1 VSSPSGPE
9 LEIEVADRSDRAL
22 TIPKTLKKRPESEDA
37 VAFKLTP
44 RQEEGNLLLASPARH
59 ILLRGGSRS
68 GKTFLIVRAI
78 VIRMLKAPE
87 STHAVLRF
95 RFNHLKESI
104 IAQTLPSVMKLCWP
118 EIPYNINKTDWY
130 FEIPNGSRMLFGGLD
145 DKDRT
150 EKILGQEHSTIF
162 LNEISQ
168 ISYSARNKA
177 VTRLAQNSG
186 LSLKAYYDCNPPSAA
201 HWAYRL
207 FMKKQEPTSGAS
219 LPRPELYAT
228 MQMNPRHNMA
238 NLPEEYIELLES
250 LPERER
256 KRFLDGEFLS
266 EVPGALWSM
275 TGLERNRLNFDQV
288 PPLVRIVIAVD
299 PSGCEGDE
307 DTRSD
312 KIGLVAAGIDLEGT
326 AYLLEDCTD
335 HYSPSGWAKKALEM
349 FDVWNA
355 DVIVAEKNFGGAMVE
370 NTIRTIRQ
378 NAPIKMV
385 HASRGKVRRAEPV
398 SAIFEK
404 NKIKHVGFYG
414 ELEDQLLSFTTS
426 GYEGSTS
433 PDAGD
438 AYVWAMTELLVKD
451 GSTQFSFSSI

>member
-1 VSSPSGPE
+1 MPE
-9 LEIEVADRSDRAL
+9 LEPELIDRVL
-22 TIPKTLKKRPESEDA
+22 EIPKNLKPSRDSSDS
-37 VAFKLTP
+37 FKLTE
-44 RQEEGNLLLASPARH
+44 RQEEGNRLLASPARH

-78 VIRMLKAPE
+78 VIRMLKAPG

-104 IAQTLPSVMKLCWP
+104 IGQTLPSVMRLCYP
-118 EIPYNINKTDWY
+118 QVPYNINKTDWF
-130 FEIPNGSRMLFGGLD
+130 FEIPNQSRMLFGGLD

-177 VTRLAQNSG
+177 VTRLAQTSG

-201 HWAYRL
+201 HWSYRL
-207 FMKKQEPTSGAS
+207 FMKKIEPNSGTP
-219 LPRPELYAT
+219 LNRPELYAT

-256 KRFLDGEFLS
+256 RRFLDGEFLS
-266 EVPGALWSM
+266 EVPGALWSLS
-275 TGLERNRLNFDQV
+275 GLERSRLSMSDV
-288 PPLVRIVIAVD
+288 PPLSRIVIAVD
-299 PSGCEGDE
+299 PSGCEGPE

-312 KIGLVAAGIDLEGT
+312 KIGLVAAGKDMEENG
-326 AYLLEDCTD
+326 YLLEDCTD
-335 HYSPSGWAKKALEM
+335 HYSPEGWAKKALEM
-349 FDVWNA
+349 YDLWNA
-355 DVIVAEKNFGGAMVE
+355 DCIVAETNYGGAMVE
-370 NTIRTIRQ
+370 HTIRTLRP
-378 NAPIKMV
+378 NAPIKVV

-398 SAIFEK
+398 SAIFERG
-404 NKIKHVGFYG
+404 KIRHVGVFTD
-414 ELEDQLLSFTTS
+414 LEDQLLSFTTS

-438 AYVWAMTELLVKD
+438 AYVWAFTELLVSEKKN
-451 GSTQFSFSSI
+451 FVFSSI

>member
-1 VSSPSGPE
+1 MADLEPEVRDREVS
-9 LEIEVADRSDRAL
+9 
-22 TIPKTLKKRPESEDA
+22 IPRNLPGRPQSEDA
-37 VAFKLTP
+37 VAFKLTEK
-44 RQEEGNLLLASPARH
+44 QNEANQLLASPARH

-68 GKTFLIVRAI
+68 GKTFVIVRAI
-78 VIRMLKAPE
+78 VIRMIKAPE

-104 IAQTLPSVMKLCWP
+104 IGQTLPSVMRLCFP
-118 EIPYNINKTDWY
+118 EIPYNVNKTDWY
-130 FEIPNGSRMLFGGLD
+130 FELPNKSRMLFGGLD

-168 ISYSARNKA
+168 IAYGARNKA

-186 LSLKAYYDCNPPSAA
+186 LALKAYYDCNPPSAA

-228 MQMNPRHNMA
+228 MQMNPRHNLA

-266 EVPGALWSM
+266 ELPNALWTFSA
-275 TGLERNRLNFDQV
+275 LERNRIQMQDV
-288 PPLVRIVIAVD
+288 PPLVRIVIGID
-299 PSGCEGDE
+299 PSGCAGEE
-307 DTRSD
+307 DVRSD
-312 KIGLVAAGIDLEGT
+312 KIGLIAAGIDHQGVG
-326 AYLLEDCTD
+326 YLLEDCTD
-335 HYSPSGWAKKALEM
+335 HYTPDGWAKKALEM
-349 FDVWNA
+349 FDLWNA
-355 DVIVAEKNFGGAMVE
+355 DKIIAEKNYGGAMVE
-370 NTIRTIRQ
+370 NTIRTVRRS
-378 NAPIKMV
+378 APIKIV

-398 SAIFEK
+398 AAIHEK
-404 NKIKHVGFYG
+404 DMIKHVGVYSD
-414 ELEDQLLSFTTS
+414 LEDQLLSFTTS
-426 GYEGSTS
+426 GYDGSTS

-438 AYVWAMTELLVKD
+438 AYVWAFTELMCPQQSNLV
-451 GSTQFSFSSI
+451 FSSI

>member
-1 VSSPSGPE
+1 MSLGDE
-9 LEIEVADRSDRAL
+9 TTVANLPAVL
-22 TIPKTLKKRPESEDA
+22 PARPESEDA
-37 VAFKLTP
+37 VAFALTP
-44 RQEEGNLLLASPARH
+44 RQKEANALLAGPARH

-78 VIRMLKAPE
+78 VIRMIKAAG

-104 IAQTLPSVMKLCWP
+104 IGQTLPSVMRLCFP
-118 EIPYNINKTDWY
+118 QVPYNVNKTDWY
-130 FEIPNGSRMLFGGLD
+130 FELPNGSRMLFGGLD

-162 LNEISQ
+162 LNECSQ

-186 LSLKAYYDCNPPSAA
+186 LVLKAYYDENPPSAA
-201 HWAYRL
+201 HWSYRL
-207 FMKKQEPTSGAS
+207 FMRLQEPVSGAS

-256 KRFLDGEFLS
+256 RRFLDGEFLS

-275 TGLERNRLNFDQV
+275 SGLEKNRINFIDC
-288 PPLVRIVIAVD
+288 PPLTRIVVAVD
-299 PSGCEGDE
+299 PSGCDGDE

-312 KIGLVAAGIDLEGT
+312 KIGIVVAGIDHMGFG
-326 AYLLEDCTD
+326 YLLQDATD
-335 HYSPSGWAKKALEM
+335 HYSPNGWAKKTLEL
-349 FDVWNA
+349 FDLWNA
-355 DVIVAEKNFGGAMVE
+355 DLIVAEANFGGAMVE
-370 NTIRTIRQ
+370 NTIRTLRG

-385 HASRGKVRRAEPV
+385 NASRGKTRRAEPV
-398 SAIFEK
+398 SAIHEK
-404 NKIKHVGFYG
+404 DKIKHVGIFS

-438 AYVWAMTELLVKD
+438 AYVWAFTELMV
-451 GSTQFSFSSI
+451 GSQRRMTFSSI